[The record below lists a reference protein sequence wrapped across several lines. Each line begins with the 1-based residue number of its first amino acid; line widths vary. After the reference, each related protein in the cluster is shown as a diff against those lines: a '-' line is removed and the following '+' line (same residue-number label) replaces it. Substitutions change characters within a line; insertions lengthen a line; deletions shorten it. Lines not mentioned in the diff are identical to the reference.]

1 MREKIKYFILNKAYD
16 FNRGIYE
23 NMKIDGNTL
32 RFSST
37 RRSGVGRVVSRIFDS
52 GERGMTWHRLIIR
65 TENCGNEDF
74 KITVYASDSD
84 EIKYNGKFIP
94 LTALLHD
101 TSMSLSNK
109 VKAFAPCAKKSVSGV
124 TDIMLHDISGQY
136 LWIFIET
143 YSVSSAPAA
152 IKNIQIFLPSQ
163 SWIDSLPMIY
173 RANDS
178 EHFLERYLGIFQ
190 TLYEE
195 LDSQIA
201 NIADRFDPQCTES
214 EFLGWLCEWLD
225 VSDSELWPEDKLRL
239 LLMTAVDLYRKRG
252 TRESV
257 EKMLNLYL
265 GEKPL
270 IIEEFSIREFKGT
283 DTYENT
289 LLPMYG
295 NDPYRITILIKSD
308 LIHSDGEL
316 NMVRR
321 IALEMLPV
329 STELNLVVLEPY
341 IFLNKFTYLGIN
353 STLGQYR
360 LAALDGKSQLT
371 LSTL

>member
-16 FNRGIYE
+16 FNRGVYE
-23 NMKIDGNTL
+23 NMKTDGNIM
-32 RFSST
+32 RFSSK
-37 RRSGVGRVVSRIFDS
+37 RKSGVGRMMSRIFDS
-52 GERGMTWHRLIIR
+52 GERGMTWHRLIIE

-74 KITVYASDSD
+74 KITVFASDTD
-84 EIKYNGKFIP
+84 DIKYNGKIIP
-94 LTALLHD
+94 LTTLLHD
-101 TSMSLSNK
+101 RSMSLSDK
-109 VKAFAPCAKKSVSGV
+109 VKAFAPCAKKNVSGV
-124 TDIMLHDISGQY
+124 TDILLHDISGQY

-152 IKNIQIFLPSQ
+152 IKNIQVFLPSQ

-173 RANDS
+173 RSNDS
-178 EHFLERYLGIFQ
+178 ETFLERYLGIFQ

-214 EFLGWLCEWLD
+214 KFLGWLCEWLD
-225 VSDSELWPEDKLRL
+225 VSDGDLWPEDKLRQ
-239 LLMTAVDLYRKRG
+239 LLMTAVGLYRKRG

-257 EKMLNLYL
+257 ENMIGLYL

-270 IIEEFSIREFKGT
+270 IIEEFSIRDFKGT

-295 NDPYRITILIKSD
+295 NDPYRITLLIKSE

-329 STELNLVVLEPY
+329 STELNLVLLEPY

-360 LAALDGKSQLT
+360 NAALDGKSQLT

>member
-16 FNRGIYE
+16 FNRGVYE
-23 NMKIDGNTL
+23 NMKTEGNIL
-32 RFSST
+32 RFSSK
-37 RRSGVGRVVSRIFDS
+37 RKSGVGKMISRIFDS
-52 GERGMTWHRLIIR
+52 GERGMTWHRLIIG

-74 KITVYASDSD
+74 RITVYTSDSD
-84 EIKYNGKFIP
+84 EIKYNGRPVP
-94 LTALLHD
+94 LTVLLHD
-101 TSMSLSNK
+101 DSLSLNDK
-109 VKAFAPCAKKSVSGV
+109 VKAFAPYAKKNVSGV

-143 YSVSSAPAA
+143 YSVSSAPAE

-173 RANDS
+173 RTNDS
-178 EHFLERYLGIFQ
+178 EHFLERYLGVFQ

-225 VSDSELWPEDKLRL
+225 VSDGDLWPEDNLRL

-257 EKMLNLYL
+257 EKMIGLYL

-270 IIEEFSIREFKGT
+270 IIEEFSIRDFKGT
-283 DTYENT
+283 DTYEKT

-295 NDPYRITILIKSD
+295 NDPYRITLLIKSD
-308 LIHSDGEL
+308 LIHSDSEL

-329 STELNLVVLEPY
+329 TAELNLVVLEPY

-360 LAALDGKSQLT
+360 SAALDGKSQLT

>member
-1 MREKIKYFILNKAYD
+1 
-16 FNRGIYE
+16 
-23 NMKIDGNTL
+23 
-32 RFSST
+32 
-37 RRSGVGRVVSRIFDS
+37 
-52 GERGMTWHRLIIR
+52 MTWHRLIIG
-65 TENCGNEDF
+65 TENCGSEDF
-74 KITVYASDSD
+74 RITVYASDKD
-84 EIKYNGKFIP
+84 DIKYNGKFVP
-94 LTALLHD
+94 LTVLLHD
-101 TSMSLSNK
+101 KSLSLNEK
-109 VKAFAPCAKKSVSGV
+109 VKAFAPYEKKSVSGV

-143 YSVSSAPAA
+143 YSVSSAPAV
-152 IKNIQIFLPSQ
+152 IKDIQIFLPSQ

-201 NIADRFDPQCTES
+201 NIADRFDPLCTES

-225 VSDSELWPEDKLRL
+225 ISDGDQWPEEKLRQ
-239 LLMTAVDLYRKRG
+239 LLMTAVDLFRKRG

-257 EKMLNLYL
+257 EKMIGLYL

-270 IIEEFSIREFKGT
+270 IIEEFSIRDFKGT
-283 DTYENT
+283 DTYEKT

-295 NDPYRITILIKSD
+295 NDPYRITLLIKSE
-308 LIHSDGEL
+308 LIHSDSEL

-360 LAALDGKSQLT
+360 NAALDGKSQLT